1 MYNMVFLHSVSVQV
15 FIFVQKQ
22 ASLEEQKLPELLIL
36 KSFIS
41 KSQRNKTKSANL
53 WKFMF
58 ISMQY
63 YYILFQHLF
72 KVANYPL
79 TLKNF
84 AS

>member
-1 MYNMVFLHSVSVQV
+1 MYNMIFLHSVFVQV

-22 ASLEEQKLPELLIL
+22 ASLEDQKLPELLIL

-41 KSQRNKTKSANL
+41 KSQRNKTKSVNL

-63 YYILFQHLF
+63 YYILF
-72 KVANYPL
+72 N
-79 TLKNF
+79 TCLKLQIIL
-84 AS
+84 